1 MEEMMNAVTH
11 GVGALF
17 SLAGFIVLT
26 ASAYMYGTVWHL
38 ISFAVYGFSLFLLY
52 LASTLYHSF
61 RNEKLKCIFRICDHS
76 AIYLL
81 IAGTYTPFS
90 LVLLHGLVG
99 WIIFGV
105 VWALA
110 VLGVMLKIFFGA
122 RLKVM
127 STICYLLMGW
137 LIVVVIKPLAAALP
151 AEGLFWLVGGGVLYT
166 IGSFFY
172 LNRRIPYHHAV
183 WHLFVMAGSI
193 AHFVVVF
200 YYVLPVSVSG

>member
-17 SLAGFIVLT
+17 SLVGFVVLT

-52 LASTLYHSF
+52 LVSTLYHSF
-61 RNEKLKCIFRICDHS
+61 RNEKLKYIFRICDHS

-90 LVLLHGLVG
+90 LVLLHGFVG

-137 LIVVVIKPLAAALP
+137 LIVVVIKPVAAALP

>member
-61 RNEKLKCIFRICDHS
+61 RNEKLKYILKICDHA

-81 IAGTYTPFS
+81 IAGTYTPFT
-90 LVLLHGLVG
+90 LILLHGMLG
-99 WIIFGV
+99 WIILGV
-105 VWALA
+105 VWTLA
-110 VLGVMLKIFFGA
+110 VIGVALKIFFVS
-122 RLKVM
+122 RFKVI
-127 STICYLLMGW
+127 STFCYIFMGW
-137 LIVVVIKPLAAALP
+137 FIVVAIKPIAAVLP
-151 AEGLFWLVGGGVLYT
+151 VQGLLLLVGGGAFYT
-166 IGSFFY
+166 VGSIFY

-193 AHFVVVF
+193 AHFIAVF
-200 YYVLPVSVSG
+200 YYVLPVSVTG

>member
-11 GVGALF
+11 GIGALF
-17 SLAGFIVLT
+17 SFAGFVVLT

-52 LASTLYHSF
+52 LASALYHSF
-61 RNEKLKCIFRICDHS
+61 RNEKLKYIFRICDHS

-90 LVLLHGLVG
+90 LVLLHGFVG
-99 WIIFGV
+99 WIILGV

-110 VLGVMLKIFFGA
+110 ALGVMLKIFFGA

-127 STICYLLMGW
+127 STICYLIMGW
-137 LIVVVIKPLAAALP
+137 LIVVVIKPIAAVLP

-183 WHLFVMAGSI
+183 WHLFVLAGSI

-200 YYVLPVSVSG
+200 YYVLPVSIAG